1 MDDEKYYS
9 NPRTEELRNWW
20 KHLDREPIDEAIFMH
35 DPTEVE
41 DEDEE

>member
-20 KHLDREPIDEAIFMH
+20 KYLDREPIDEAIFMH

-41 DEDEE
+41 DHDDE